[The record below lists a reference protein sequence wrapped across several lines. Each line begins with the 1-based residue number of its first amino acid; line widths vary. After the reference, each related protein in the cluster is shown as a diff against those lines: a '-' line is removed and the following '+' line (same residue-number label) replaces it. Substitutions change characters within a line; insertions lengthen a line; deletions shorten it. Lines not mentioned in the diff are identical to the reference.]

1 MAKNKMRIGADVGG
15 TFTDVVLET
24 EEAIFSTKVLTTYE
38 SPEIGILQGIN
49 AVIAD
54 SGTDLSELNSFIHGT
69 TLATNALISR
79 TGART
84 AFVTTKGFRDTVE
97 MRTESRF
104 EQYDLNLELPT
115 PLIERK
121 DRYVLSER
129 ISADG
134 SVLLPFDETEAK
146 NLINLLSSKEN
157 RYEAVAVGF
166 IHSYMNDRHESLFQ
180 EMLLDQLPNM
190 KVSISSEV
198 SPQMREF
205 ERFNTVCANAYV
217 QPMMASYLERLKT
230 KLADTGA
237 KCDIHLIHSGG
248 GLISIESAIKFPV
261 RLIESG
267 PAGGAIFAS
276 EIAARHG
283 IDAALSYDMGGTT
296 AKICLIDEQSPRS
309 AKTFEVAR
317 THRFTKGS
325 GMPISIP
332 VIEMI
337 EIGAGGGSIANVDDL
352 KQIRVGPLSAGSE
365 PGPAAYGLGGS
376 LATVTD
382 ANILLGRISPETF
395 GADDIN
401 LLPEESKKALLADV
415 AEPLG
420 INVENAAIGIIE
432 VVDENMAN
440 AARVHAV
447 ENGRDVSQYSMI
459 AFGGGAPLHASR
471 LCDKLEIE
479 RLLIPPRAGVGSAI
493 GFLRTPFSYE
503 ALKSFYVSIEN
514 FDHESV
520 NQLLNDLTSE
530 ATEFVMEASN
540 ENFPVESLIVERC
553 AFMRYAGQGWE
564 ITVSLENAIFD
575 HLGIELLNN
584 KFEKTYEEHFGR
596 AIEGLQIEVVGW
608 SVKVSSPRPEIEKT
622 VSTASENIVTS
633 DLKRVIYDP
642 VEDSEVDAS
651 IFEREKLNPGDC
663 VMGPAII
670 VENQTTTWISS
681 EKKSSV
687 QQDNCLLVT
696 KKTGDVTKKTGDA
709 E

>member
-1 MAKNKMRIGADVGG
+1 MRIGADVGG
-15 TFTDVVLET
+15 TFTDIVLEAKG
-24 EEAIFSTKVLTTYE
+24 EIFSTKVLTTYE
-38 SPEIGILQGIN
+38 SPEMGILQGIH
-49 AVIAD
+49 AVIED
-54 SGTDLSELNSFIHGT
+54 SGSDLSELDSFIHGT

-79 TGART
+79 TGATT
-84 AFVTTKGFRDTVE
+84 AFVTTKGFRDTIE

-104 EQYDLNLELPT
+104 EQYDLNLELPK

-129 ISADG
+129 VSADG
-134 SVLLPFDETEAK
+134 SVLLPFDQMEAK
-146 NLINLLSSKEN
+146 NLIKLLSLEEN
-157 RYEAVAVGF
+157 GYEAVAVGF
-166 IHSYMNDRHESLFQ
+166 IHSYMNDKHESLFQ
-180 EMLLDQLPNM
+180 QMLLEQLPNI

-230 KLADTGA
+230 KLAEAGA

-382 ANILLGRISPETF
+382 ANVLLGRISPETF
-395 GADDIN
+395 GADDID
-401 LLPEESKKALLADV
+401 LIPEESRKALLTDV
-415 AEPLG
+415 AEPLETE
-420 INVENAAIGIIE
+420 VENAAIGVIE

-447 ENGRDVSQYSMI
+447 ENGRDVSQYTMI

-479 RLLIPPRAGVGSAI
+479 RLLIPPGAGVGSAI
-493 GFLRTPFSYE
+493 GFLQTPFSYE

-514 FDHESV
+514 FDHKRV
-520 NQLLNDLTSE
+520 NQLLGDLTSE
-530 ATEFVMEASN
+530 ATEFVMEASD
-540 ENFPVESLIVERC
+540 ENIHPKNLIVERC

-564 ITVSLENAIFD
+564 ITVPLENETFD
-575 HLGIELLNN
+575 YLGIELLNN

-608 SVKVSSPRPEIEKT
+608 SVKVTSPRPETEKT
-622 VSTASENIVTS
+622 ITVDSENIVTTDS
-633 DLKRVIYDP
+633 KRVVYDP
-642 VEDSEVDAS
+642 AKGNEVEAS
-651 IFEREKLNPGDC
+651 VFQRESLNPGDC

-670 VENQTTTWISS
+670 VESQTTTWISS
-681 EKKSSV
+681 EKKSST
-687 QQDNCLLVT
+687 QKDDCLLIT
-696 KKTGDVTKKTGDA
+696 KKTEAT

>member
-1 MAKNKMRIGADVGG
+1 MRIGADVGG
-15 TFTDVVLET
+15 TFTDIVLEAKG
-24 EEAIFSTKVLTTYE
+24 EIFSTKVLTTYE
-38 SPEIGILQGIN
+38 SPEIGILQGIH
-49 AVIAD
+49 AVTED
-54 SGTDLSELNSFIHGT
+54 SGSDLSELDSFIHGT

-79 TGART
+79 TGAET
-84 AFVTTKGFRDTVE
+84 AFVTTKGFRDTIE

-104 EQYDLNLELPT
+104 EQYDLNLELPK

-129 ISADG
+129 VSADG
-134 SVLLPFDETEAK
+134 SVLLPFNQTEAK
-146 NLINLLSSKEN
+146 NLIKLLSLEEN

-166 IHSYMNDRHESLFQ
+166 IHSYMNDRHESLFKQ
-180 EMLLDQLPNM
+180 MLLDQLPNI

-230 KLADTGA
+230 KLAEAGA

-382 ANILLGRISPETF
+382 ANVLLGRISPETF
-395 GADDIN
+395 GADDID
-401 LLPEESKKALLADV
+401 LIPDESRKALLTDI
-415 AEPLG
+415 AEPLKTD
-420 INVENAAIGIIE
+420 VENAAIGVIE

-447 ENGRDVSQYSMI
+447 ENGRDVSQYTMI

-479 RLLIPPRAGVGSAI
+479 RLLIPPGAGVGSAI

-514 FDHESV
+514 FDHKSV
-520 NQLLNDLTSE
+520 NQLLENLTSE

-540 ENFPVESLIVERC
+540 ENIHPEELLVERC

-564 ITVSLENAIFD
+564 ITVPLENEIFD
-575 HLGIELLNN
+575 YLGIELLNN

-596 AIEGLQIEVVGW
+596 AIDGLQIEVVGW
-608 SVKVSSPRPEIEKT
+608 SVKVTSPRPETEKT
-622 VSTASENIVTS
+622 TTVDSENIVKT

-642 VEDSEVDAS
+642 AKDSKVEAS
-651 IFEREKLNPGDC
+651 VFQRENLNPGDC

-670 VENQTTTWISS
+670 VESQTTTWVSS
-681 EKKSSV
+681 EKKSST
-687 QQDNCLLVT
+687 QHDDCLLIT
-696 KKTGDVTKKTGDA
+696 KKTEAV

>member
-1 MAKNKMRIGADVGG
+1 VPVMLKNKMRIGADVGG

-24 EEAIFSTKVLTTYE
+24 EGGIFSTKILTTYE

-146 NLINLLSSKEN
+146 NLINLLSSIEN

-401 LLPEESKKALLADV
+401 LLPEESRKALLADV
-415 AEPLG
+415 AKPLG

-696 KKTGDVTKKTGDA
+696 KKTGDA

>member
-1 MAKNKMRIGADVGG
+1 MRIGADVGG
-15 TFTDVVLET
+15 TFTDIVLEAKG
-24 EEAIFSTKVLTTYE
+24 EIFSTKVLTTYE
-38 SPEIGILQGIN
+38 SPEMGILQGIH
-49 AVIAD
+49 AVIED
-54 SGTDLSELNSFIHGT
+54 SGSDLSELDSFIHGT

-79 TGART
+79 TGATT
-84 AFVTTKGFRDTVE
+84 AFVTTKGFRDTIE

-104 EQYDLNLELPT
+104 EQYDLNLELPK

-129 ISADG
+129 VSADG
-134 SVLLPFDETEAK
+134 SVLLPFDQMEAK
-146 NLINLLSSKEN
+146 NLIKLLSLEEN
-157 RYEAVAVGF
+157 GYEAVAVGF
-166 IHSYMNDRHESLFQ
+166 IHSYMNDKHESLFQ
-180 EMLLDQLPNM
+180 QMLLEQLPNV

-230 KLADTGA
+230 KLAEAGA

-382 ANILLGRISPETF
+382 ANVLLGRISPETF
-395 GADDIN
+395 GADDID
-401 LLPEESKKALLADV
+401 LIPEESRKALLTDV
-415 AEPLG
+415 AEPLETE
-420 INVENAAIGIIE
+420 VENAAIGVIE

-447 ENGRDVSQYSMI
+447 ENGRDVSQYTMI

-479 RLLIPPRAGVGSAI
+479 RLLVPPGAGVGSAI
-493 GFLRTPFSYE
+493 GFLQTPFSYE

-514 FDHESV
+514 FDHKRV
-520 NQLLNDLTSE
+520 NQLLGDLTSE

-540 ENFPVESLIVERC
+540 ENIHPENLIVERC

-564 ITVSLENAIFD
+564 ITVPLENETFD
-575 HLGIELLNN
+575 YLGIELLNN

-608 SVKVSSPRPEIEKT
+608 SVKVTSPRPETEKT
-622 VSTASENIVTS
+622 ITVDSENIVMTDS
-633 DLKRVIYDP
+633 KRVVYDP
-642 VEDSEVDAS
+642 AKGTEVEAS
-651 IFEREKLNPGDC
+651 VFQRENLNPGDC

-670 VENQTTTWISS
+670 VESQTTTWISS
-681 EKKSSV
+681 EKKSST
-687 QQDNCLLVT
+687 QKDDCLLIT
-696 KKTGDVTKKTGDA
+696 KKTEAAK
-709 E
+709 

>member
-1 MAKNKMRIGADVGG
+1 MVTNKIRIGADVGG

-24 EEAIFSTKVLTTYE
+24 EGEIFSTKVLTTYE

-54 SGTDLSELNSFIHGT
+54 SGTDLSELDSFIHGT

-104 EQYDLNLELPT
+104 EQYDLNLELPK

-146 NLINLLSSKEN
+146 NLINLLALEEN
-157 RYEAVAVGF
+157 GYEAVAVGF
-166 IHSYMNDRHESLFQ
+166 IHSYMNDSHESLFQ

-205 ERFNTVCANAYV
+205 ERFNTVCANAYI
-217 QPMMASYLERLKT
+217 QPMMAAYLERLKT

-395 GADDIN
+395 GADDID
-401 LLPEESKKALLADV
+401 LLPEESRKALLADV
-415 AEPLG
+415 AEPLE
-420 INVENAAIGIIE
+420 IAVENAAIGIIE

-447 ENGRDVSQYSMI
+447 ENGRDVSQYTMI

-479 RLLIPPRAGVGSAI
+479 RLLIPPGAGVGSAI

-520 NQLLNDLTSE
+520 NQLLSNLTSE
-530 ATEFVMEASN
+530 ATEFVMDASN
-540 ENFPVESLIVERC
+540 ENFSVESLIVERC
-553 AFMRYAGQGWE
+553 AFMRYVGQGWE
-564 ITVSLENAIFD
+564 ITVPLENAIFD

-584 KFEKTYEEHFGR
+584 EFEKTYEEHFGR

-608 SVKVSSPRPEIEKT
+608 SVKVTSPRPEIEKT
-622 VSTASENIVTS
+622 ITVGSENIVTS
-633 DLKRVIYDP
+633 NFKRIIYDP
-642 VEDSEVDAS
+642 VKNSEVDAS
-651 IFEREKLNPGDC
+651 VFERENLTPGDC

-670 VENQTTTWISS
+670 VEDQTTTWISS

-687 QQDNCLLVT
+687 QQDDCLLIT
-696 KKTGDVTKKTGDA
+696 KKTEAA

>member
-1 MAKNKMRIGADVGG
+1 MVTNKIRIGADVGG

-24 EEAIFSTKVLTTYE
+24 EGEIFSTKVLTTYE

-54 SGTDLSELNSFIHGT
+54 SGTDLSELDSFIHGT

-104 EQYDLNLELPT
+104 EQYDLNLELPK

-146 NLINLLSSKEN
+146 NLINLLALEEN
-157 RYEAVAVGF
+157 GYEAVAVGF
-166 IHSYMNDRHESLFQ
+166 IHSYMNDSHESLFQ

-190 KVSISSEV
+190 RVSISSEV

-205 ERFNTVCANAYV
+205 ERFNTVCANAYI
-217 QPMMASYLERLKT
+217 QPMMAAYLERLKT

-395 GADDIN
+395 GADDID
-401 LLPEESKKALLADV
+401 LLPEESRKALLADV
-415 AEPLG
+415 AEPLE
-420 INVENAAIGIIE
+420 IAVENAAIGIIE

-447 ENGRDVSQYSMI
+447 ENGRDVSQYTMI

-479 RLLIPPRAGVGSAI
+479 RLLIPPGAGVGSAI

-520 NQLLNDLTSE
+520 NQLLSNLTSE
-530 ATEFVMEASN
+530 ATEFVMDASN
-540 ENFPVESLIVERC
+540 ENFSVESLIVERC
-553 AFMRYAGQGWE
+553 AFMRYVGQGWE
-564 ITVSLENAIFD
+564 ITVPLENAIFD

-584 KFEKTYEEHFGR
+584 EFEKTYEEHFGR

-608 SVKVSSPRPEIEKT
+608 SVKVTSPRPEIEKT
-622 VSTASENIVTS
+622 ITVGSENIVTS
-633 DLKRVIYDP
+633 NFKRIIYDP
-642 VEDSEVDAS
+642 VKNSEVDAS
-651 IFEREKLNPGDC
+651 VFERENLTPGDC

-670 VENQTTTWISS
+670 VEDQTTTWISS

-687 QQDNCLLVT
+687 QQDDCLLIT
-696 KKTGDVTKKTGDA
+696 KKTEAA

>member
-1 MAKNKMRIGADVGG
+1 MRIGADVGG
-15 TFTDVVLET
+15 TFTDIVLEAKG
-24 EEAIFSTKVLTTYE
+24 EIFSTKVLTTYE
-38 SPEIGILQGIN
+38 SPEMGILQGIH
-49 AVIAD
+49 AVIED
-54 SGTDLSELNSFIHGT
+54 SGSDLSELDSFIHGT

-79 TGART
+79 TGATT
-84 AFVTTKGFRDTVE
+84 AFVTTKGFRDTIE

-104 EQYDLNLELPT
+104 EQYDLNLELPK

-129 ISADG
+129 VSADG
-134 SVLLPFDETEAK
+134 SVLLPFDQMEAK
-146 NLINLLSSKEN
+146 NLIKLLSLEEN
-157 RYEAVAVGF
+157 GYEAVAVGF
-166 IHSYMNDRHESLFQ
+166 IHSYMNDKHESLFQ
-180 EMLLDQLPNM
+180 QMLLEQLPNI

-230 KLADTGA
+230 KLAEAGA

-382 ANILLGRISPETF
+382 ANVLLGRISPETF
-395 GADDIN
+395 GADDID
-401 LLPEESKKALLADV
+401 LIPEESRKALLTDV
-415 AEPLG
+415 AEPLETE
-420 INVENAAIGIIE
+420 VENAAIGVIE

-447 ENGRDVSQYSMI
+447 ENGRDVSQYTMI

-479 RLLIPPRAGVGSAI
+479 RLLIPPGAGVGSAI
-493 GFLRTPFSYE
+493 GFLQTPFSYE

-514 FDHESV
+514 FDHKRV
-520 NQLLNDLTSE
+520 NQLLEDLTSE
-530 ATEFVMEASN
+530 ATEFVMEASD
-540 ENFPVESLIVERC
+540 ENIHPKNLIVERC

-564 ITVSLENAIFD
+564 ITVPLENETFD
-575 HLGIELLNN
+575 YLGIELLNN

-608 SVKVSSPRPEIEKT
+608 SVKVTSPRPETEKT
-622 VSTASENIVTS
+622 ITVDSENIVMTDS
-633 DLKRVIYDP
+633 KRVVYDP
-642 VEDSEVDAS
+642 AKGTEVEAS
-651 IFEREKLNPGDC
+651 VFQRENLNPGDC

-670 VENQTTTWISS
+670 VESQTTTWISS
-681 EKKSSV
+681 EKKSST
-687 QQDNCLLVT
+687 QKDDCLLIT
-696 KKTGDVTKKTGDA
+696 KKTEAAK
-709 E
+709 

>member
-1 MAKNKMRIGADVGG
+1 MRIGADVGG
-15 TFTDVVLET
+15 TFTDIVLEAKG
-24 EEAIFSTKVLTTYE
+24 EIFSTKVLTTYE
-38 SPEIGILQGIN
+38 SPEIGILQGIH
-49 AVIAD
+49 AVTED
-54 SGTDLSELNSFIHGT
+54 SGSDLSELDSFIHGT

-79 TGART
+79 TGAET
-84 AFVTTKGFRDTVE
+84 AFVTTKGFRDTIE

-104 EQYDLNLELPT
+104 EQYDLNLELPK

-129 ISADG
+129 VSADG
-134 SVLLPFDETEAK
+134 SVLLPFNQTEAK
-146 NLINLLSSKEN
+146 NLIKLLSLEEN

-166 IHSYMNDRHESLFQ
+166 IHSYMNDRHESLFKQ
-180 EMLLDQLPNM
+180 MLLDQLPNI

-230 KLADTGA
+230 KLAEAGA

-382 ANILLGRISPETF
+382 ANVLLGRISPETF
-395 GADDIN
+395 GADDID
-401 LLPEESKKALLADV
+401 LIPDESRKALLTDI
-415 AEPLG
+415 AEPLQTD
-420 INVENAAIGIIE
+420 VENAAIGVIE

-447 ENGRDVSQYSMI
+447 ENGRDVSQYTMI

-479 RLLIPPRAGVGSAI
+479 RLLIPPGAGVGSAI

-514 FDHESV
+514 FDHKSV
-520 NQLLNDLTSE
+520 NQLLENLTSE

-540 ENFPVESLIVERC
+540 ENIHPEELLVERC

-564 ITVSLENAIFD
+564 ITVPLENEIFD
-575 HLGIELLNN
+575 YLGIELLNN

-596 AIEGLQIEVVGW
+596 AIDGLQIEVVGW
-608 SVKVSSPRPEIEKT
+608 SVKVTSPRPETEKT
-622 VSTASENIVTS
+622 TTVDSENIVTT

-642 VEDSEVDAS
+642 AKDSKVEAS
-651 IFEREKLNPGDC
+651 VFQRENLNPGDC

-670 VENQTTTWISS
+670 VESQTTTWVSS
-681 EKKSSV
+681 EKKSST
-687 QQDNCLLVT
+687 QHDDCLLIT
-696 KKTGDVTKKTGDA
+696 KKTEAV

>member
-1 MAKNKMRIGADVGG
+1 MRIGADVGG
-15 TFTDVVLET
+15 TFTDIVLEAKG
-24 EEAIFSTKVLTTYE
+24 EIFSTKVLTTYE
-38 SPEIGILQGIN
+38 SPEMGILQGIH
-49 AVIAD
+49 AVIED
-54 SGTDLSELNSFIHGT
+54 SGSDLSELDSFIHGT

-79 TGART
+79 TGATT
-84 AFVTTKGFRDTVE
+84 AFVTTKGFRDTIE

-104 EQYDLNLELPT
+104 EQYDLNLELPK

-129 ISADG
+129 VSADG
-134 SVLLPFDETEAK
+134 SVLLPFDQMEAK
-146 NLINLLSSKEN
+146 NLIKLLSLEEN
-157 RYEAVAVGF
+157 GYEAVAVGF
-166 IHSYMNDRHESLFQ
+166 IHSYMNDKHESLFQ
-180 EMLLDQLPNM
+180 QMLLEQLPNI

-230 KLADTGA
+230 KLAEAGA

-382 ANILLGRISPETF
+382 ANVLLGRISPETF
-395 GADDIN
+395 GADDID
-401 LLPEESKKALLADV
+401 LIPEESRKALLTDV
-415 AEPLG
+415 AEPLETE
-420 INVENAAIGIIE
+420 VENAAIGVIE

-447 ENGRDVSQYSMI
+447 ENGRDVSQYTMI

-479 RLLIPPRAGVGSAI
+479 RLLIPPGAGVGSAI
-493 GFLRTPFSYE
+493 GFLQTPFSYE

-514 FDHESV
+514 FDHKRV
-520 NQLLNDLTSE
+520 NQLLGDLTSE
-530 ATEFVMEASN
+530 ATEFVMEASD
-540 ENFPVESLIVERC
+540 ENIHPKNLIVERC

-564 ITVSLENAIFD
+564 ITVPLENETFD
-575 HLGIELLNN
+575 YLGIELLNN

-608 SVKVSSPRPEIEKT
+608 SVKVTSPRPETEKT
-622 VSTASENIVTS
+622 ITVDSENIVMTDS
-633 DLKRVIYDP
+633 NRVVYDP
-642 VEDSEVDAS
+642 AKGTEVEAS
-651 IFEREKLNPGDC
+651 VFQRENLNPGDC

-670 VENQTTTWISS
+670 VESQTTTWISS
-681 EKKSSV
+681 EKKSST
-687 QQDNCLLVT
+687 QKDDCLLIT
-696 KKTGDVTKKTGDA
+696 KKTEAAK
-709 E
+709 

>member
-1 MAKNKMRIGADVGG
+1 MRIGADVGG
-15 TFTDVVLET
+15 TFTDIVLEAKG
-24 EEAIFSTKVLTTYE
+24 EIFSTKVLTTYE
-38 SPEIGILQGIN
+38 SPEMGILQGIH
-49 AVIAD
+49 AVIED
-54 SGTDLSELNSFIHGT
+54 SGSDLSELDSFIHGT

-79 TGART
+79 TGATT
-84 AFVTTKGFRDTVE
+84 AFVTTKGFRDTIE

-104 EQYDLNLELPT
+104 EQYDLNLELPK

-129 ISADG
+129 VSADG
-134 SVLLPFDETEAK
+134 SVLLPFDQMEAK
-146 NLINLLSSKEN
+146 NLIKLLSLEEN
-157 RYEAVAVGF
+157 GYEAVAVGF
-166 IHSYMNDRHESLFQ
+166 IHSYMNDKHESLFQ
-180 EMLLDQLPNM
+180 QMLLEQLPNI

-217 QPMMASYLERLKT
+217 QPMMASYLERLKR
-230 KLADTGA
+230 KLAEAGA

-382 ANILLGRISPETF
+382 ANVLLGRISPETF
-395 GADDIN
+395 GADDID
-401 LLPEESKKALLADV
+401 LIPEESRKALLTDV
-415 AEPLG
+415 AEPLETE
-420 INVENAAIGIIE
+420 VENAAIGVIE

-447 ENGRDVSQYSMI
+447 ENGRDVSQYTMI

-479 RLLIPPRAGVGSAI
+479 RLLIPPGAGVGSAI
-493 GFLRTPFSYE
+493 GFLQTPFSYE

-514 FDHESV
+514 FDHKRV
-520 NQLLNDLTSE
+520 NQLLEDLTSE
-530 ATEFVMEASN
+530 ATEFVMEASD
-540 ENFPVESLIVERC
+540 ENIHPKNLIVERC

-564 ITVSLENAIFD
+564 ITVPLENETFD
-575 HLGIELLNN
+575 YLGIELLNN

-608 SVKVSSPRPEIEKT
+608 SVKVTSPRPETEKT
-622 VSTASENIVTS
+622 ITVDSENIVMTDS
-633 DLKRVIYDP
+633 KRVVYDP
-642 VEDSEVDAS
+642 AKGTEVEAS
-651 IFEREKLNPGDC
+651 VFQRESLNPGDC

-670 VENQTTTWISS
+670 VESQTTTWISS
-681 EKKSSV
+681 EKKSST
-687 QQDNCLLVT
+687 QKDDCLLIT
-696 KKTGDVTKKTGDA
+696 KKTEAAK
-709 E
+709 

>member
-1 MAKNKMRIGADVGG
+1 MRIGADVGG
-15 TFTDVVLET
+15 TFTDIVLEAKG
-24 EEAIFSTKVLTTYE
+24 EIFSTKVLTTYE
-38 SPEIGILQGIN
+38 SPEMGILQGIH
-49 AVIAD
+49 AVIED
-54 SGTDLSELNSFIHGT
+54 SGSDLSELDSFIHGT

-79 TGART
+79 TGATT
-84 AFVTTKGFRDTVE
+84 AFVTTKGFRDTIE

-104 EQYDLNLELPT
+104 EQYDLNLELPK

-129 ISADG
+129 VSADG
-134 SVLLPFDETEAK
+134 SVLLPFDQMEAK
-146 NLINLLSSKEN
+146 NLIKLLSLEEN
-157 RYEAVAVGF
+157 GYEAVAVGF
-166 IHSYMNDRHESLFQ
+166 IHSYMNDKHESLFQ
-180 EMLLDQLPNM
+180 QMLLEQLPNI

-230 KLADTGA
+230 KLAEAGA

-382 ANILLGRISPETF
+382 ANVLLGRISPETF
-395 GADDIN
+395 GADDID
-401 LLPEESKKALLADV
+401 LIPEESRKALLTDV
-415 AEPLG
+415 AEPLETE
-420 INVENAAIGIIE
+420 VENAAIGVIE

-447 ENGRDVSQYSMI
+447 ENGRDVSQYTMI

-479 RLLIPPRAGVGSAI
+479 RLLIPPGAGVGSAI
-493 GFLRTPFSYE
+493 GFLQTPFSYE

-514 FDHESV
+514 FDHKRV
-520 NQLLNDLTSE
+520 NQLLEDLTSE
-530 ATEFVMEASN
+530 ATEFVMEASD
-540 ENFPVESLIVERC
+540 ENIHPKNLIVERC

-564 ITVSLENAIFD
+564 ITVPLENDTFD
-575 HLGIELLNN
+575 YLGIELLNN

-608 SVKVSSPRPEIEKT
+608 SVKVTSPRPETEKT
-622 VSTASENIVTS
+622 ITVDSENIVTTDS
-633 DLKRVIYDP
+633 KRVVYDP
-642 VEDSEVDAS
+642 AKGTEVEAS
-651 IFEREKLNPGDC
+651 VFQRENLNPGDC

-670 VENQTTTWISS
+670 VESQTTTWISS
-681 EKKSSV
+681 EKKSST
-687 QQDNCLLVT
+687 QKDGCLLIT
-696 KKTGDVTKKTGDA
+696 KKTEAAK
-709 E
+709 

>member
-1 MAKNKMRIGADVGG
+1 MRIGADVGG
-15 TFTDVVLET
+15 TFTDIVLEAKG
-24 EEAIFSTKVLTTYE
+24 EIFSTKVLTTYE
-38 SPEIGILQGIN
+38 SPEMGILQGIH
-49 AVIAD
+49 AVIED
-54 SGTDLSELNSFIHGT
+54 SGSDLSELDSFIHGT

-79 TGART
+79 TGATT
-84 AFVTTKGFRDTVE
+84 AFVTTKGFRDTIE

-104 EQYDLNLELPT
+104 EQYDLNLELPK

-129 ISADG
+129 VSADG
-134 SVLLPFDETEAK
+134 SVLLPFDQMEAK
-146 NLINLLSSKEN
+146 NLIKLLSLEEN
-157 RYEAVAVGF
+157 GYEAVAVGF
-166 IHSYMNDRHESLFQ
+166 IHSYMNDKHESLFQ
-180 EMLLDQLPNM
+180 QMLLEQLPNI

-217 QPMMASYLERLKT
+217 QPMMASYLERLKR
-230 KLADTGA
+230 KLAEAGA

-382 ANILLGRISPETF
+382 ANVLLGRISPETF
-395 GADDIN
+395 GADDID
-401 LLPEESKKALLADV
+401 LIPEESRKALLTDV
-415 AEPLG
+415 AEPLETE
-420 INVENAAIGIIE
+420 VENAAIGVIE

-447 ENGRDVSQYSMI
+447 ENGRDVSQYTMI

-479 RLLIPPRAGVGSAI
+479 RLLIPPGAGVGSAI
-493 GFLRTPFSYE
+493 GFLQTPFSYE

-514 FDHESV
+514 FDHKRV
-520 NQLLNDLTSE
+520 NQLLEDLTSE
-530 ATEFVMEASN
+530 ATEFVMEASD
-540 ENFPVESLIVERC
+540 ENIHPKNLIVERC

-564 ITVSLENAIFD
+564 ITVPLENETFD
-575 HLGIELLNN
+575 YLGIELLNN

-608 SVKVSSPRPEIEKT
+608 SVKVTSPRPETEKT
-622 VSTASENIVTS
+622 ITVDSENIVMTDS
-633 DLKRVIYDP
+633 KRVVYDP
-642 VEDSEVDAS
+642 AKGTEVEAS
-651 IFEREKLNPGDC
+651 VFQRENLNPGDC

-670 VENQTTTWISS
+670 VESQTTTWISS
-681 EKKSSV
+681 EKKSST
-687 QQDNCLLVT
+687 QKDDCLLIT
-696 KKTGDVTKKTGDA
+696 KKTEAAK
-709 E
+709 

>member
-1 MAKNKMRIGADVGG
+1 MVRNKIRIGADVGG
-15 TFTDVVLET
+15 TFTDVVLEANG
-24 EEAIFSTKVLTTYE
+24 EIFSTKVLTTYE
-38 SPEIGILQGIN
+38 SPEIGILQGIH

-54 SGTDLSELNSFIHGT
+54 SETSLSELDSFIHGT

-79 TGART
+79 TGAKT
-84 AFVTTKGFRDTVE
+84 AFITTNGFRDTIE

-104 EQYDLNLELPT
+104 EQYDLNLELPK

-134 SVLLPFDETEAK
+134 SVLLPFDEMEAK
-146 NLINLLSSKEN
+146 NLIKHLSLEEN
-157 RYEAVAVGF
+157 GYEAVAVGF
-166 IHSYMNDRHESLFQ
+166 IHSYMNDKHESLFQ
-180 EMLLDQLPNM
+180 EMLLDQLPNI

-230 KLADTGA
+230 KLAHAGA

-276 EIAARHG
+276 EIATRHG

-382 ANILLGRISPETF
+382 ANVLLGRISPETF

-401 LLPEESKKALLADV
+401 LIPEESGKAISTDV
-415 AEPLG
+415 AEPL
-420 INVENAAIGIIE
+420 ETDAESAAIGIIE

-447 ENGRDVSQYSMI
+447 ENGRDVSQYTMI

-479 RLLIPPRAGVGSAI
+479 RLLIPPGAGVGSAI
-493 GFLRTPFSYE
+493 GFLQTPFSYE
-503 ALKSFYVSIEN
+503 ALKSFYVSTQN
-514 FDHESV
+514 FDHKSV
-520 NQLLNDLTSE
+520 NKLLVDLTSE
-530 ATEFVMEASN
+530 ATEFVMDASN
-540 ENFPVESLIVERC
+540 EKHNIASLIVERC

-564 ITVSLENAIFD
+564 ITVPLENKTFD
-575 HLGIELLNN
+575 SLGIELLKN

-608 SVKVSSPRPEIEKT
+608 SVKVTSPKPETEKT
-622 VSTASENIVTS
+622 ITVDSENIVTT
-633 DLKRVIYDP
+633 DFKRVIYDS
-642 VEDSEVDAS
+642 VEDSEVEAS
-651 IFEREKLNPGDC
+651 VFQREKLNPGDC

-670 VENQTTTWISS
+670 VENQTTTWVPSN
-681 EKKSSV
+681 KKLST
-687 QQDNCLLVT
+687 QQDECLLIT
-696 KKTGDVTKKTGDA
+696 KKTEAA

>member
-1 MAKNKMRIGADVGG
+1 MVTNKIRIGADVGG

-24 EEAIFSTKVLTTYE
+24 EREIFSTKVLTTYE

-54 SGTDLSELNSFIHGT
+54 SGTDLSELDSFIHGT

-104 EQYDLNLELPT
+104 EQYDLNLELPK

-146 NLINLLSSKEN
+146 NLINLLALEEN
-157 RYEAVAVGF
+157 GYEAVAVGF
-166 IHSYMNDRHESLFQ
+166 IHSYMNNSHESLFQ
-180 EMLLDQLPNM
+180 EILLDQLPDM
-190 KVSISSEV
+190 RVSISSEV

-217 QPMMASYLERLKT
+217 QPMMAAYLERLKT
-230 KLADTGA
+230 KLADAGA

-401 LLPEESKKALLADV
+401 LLPEESRKALLADV
-415 AEPLG
+415 AEPLEVD
-420 INVENAAIGIIE
+420 VENAAIGIIE

-447 ENGRDVSQYSMI
+447 ENGRDVSQYTMI

-479 RLLIPPRAGVGSAI
+479 KLLIPPGAGVGSAI

-520 NQLLNDLTSE
+520 NQLLSNLTSE
-530 ATEFVMEASN
+530 ATEFVMDASK

-553 AFMRYAGQGWE
+553 AFMRYVGQGWE
-564 ITVSLENAIFD
+564 ITVPLENTTFD

-584 KFEKTYEEHFGR
+584 EFEKTYEEHFGR

-608 SVKVSSPRPEIEKT
+608 SVKVTSPRPEIEKT
-622 VSTASENIVTS
+622 ITVGSENIVTS
-633 DLKRVIYDP
+633 NFKRVIYDP
-642 VEDSEVDAS
+642 SKDSEVNAS
-651 IFEREKLNPGDC
+651 IFERENLTPGDC

-670 VENQTTTWISS
+670 VEDQTTTWISS
-681 EKKSSV
+681 EKKSTV
-687 QQDNCLLVT
+687 QQDECLLIT
-696 KKTGDVTKKTGDA
+696 KKTEAA

>member
-1 MAKNKMRIGADVGG
+1 MRIGADVGG
-15 TFTDVVLET
+15 TFTDIVLEAKG
-24 EEAIFSTKVLTTYE
+24 EIFSTKVLTTYE
-38 SPEIGILQGIN
+38 SPEMGILQGIHD
-49 AVIAD
+49 VIED
-54 SGTDLSELNSFIHGT
+54 SGSDLSELDSFIHGT

-79 TGART
+79 TGATT
-84 AFVTTKGFRDTVE
+84 AFVTTKGFRDTIE

-104 EQYDLNLELPT
+104 EQYDLNLELPK

-129 ISADG
+129 VSADG
-134 SVLLPFDETEAK
+134 SVLLPFDQMEAK
-146 NLINLLSSKEN
+146 NLIKLLSLEEN
-157 RYEAVAVGF
+157 GYEAVAVGF
-166 IHSYMNDRHESLFQ
+166 IHSYMNDKHESLFQ
-180 EMLLDQLPNM
+180 QMLLEQLPNI

-230 KLADTGA
+230 KLAEAGA

-382 ANILLGRISPETF
+382 ANVLLGRISPETF
-395 GADDIN
+395 GADDID
-401 LLPEESKKALLADV
+401 LIPEESRKALLTDV
-415 AEPLG
+415 AEPLETE
-420 INVENAAIGIIE
+420 VENAAIGVIE

-447 ENGRDVSQYSMI
+447 ENGRDVSQYTMI

-479 RLLIPPRAGVGSAI
+479 RLLVPPGAGVGSAI
-493 GFLRTPFSYE
+493 GFLQTPFSYE

-514 FDHESV
+514 FDHKRV
-520 NQLLNDLTSE
+520 NQLLGDLTSE
-530 ATEFVMEASN
+530 ATEFVMEASD
-540 ENFPVESLIVERC
+540 ENIHPKNLIVERC

-564 ITVSLENAIFD
+564 ITVPLENDTFD
-575 HLGIELLNN
+575 YLGIELLNN

-608 SVKVSSPRPEIEKT
+608 SVKVTSPRPETEKT
-622 VSTASENIVTS
+622 ITVDSENIVTTDS
-633 DLKRVIYDP
+633 KRVVYDP
-642 VEDSEVDAS
+642 AKGTEVEAS
-651 IFEREKLNPGDC
+651 VFQRENLNPGDC

-670 VENQTTTWISS
+670 VESQTTTWISS
-681 EKKSSV
+681 EKKSST
-687 QQDNCLLVT
+687 QKDGCLLIT
-696 KKTGDVTKKTGDA
+696 KKTEAT

>member
-1 MAKNKMRIGADVGG
+1 MRIGADVGG
-15 TFTDVVLET
+15 TFTDIVLEAKG
-24 EEAIFSTKVLTTYE
+24 EIFSTKVLTTYE
-38 SPEIGILQGIN
+38 SPEMGILQGIH
-49 AVIAD
+49 AVIED
-54 SGTDLSELNSFIHGT
+54 SGSDLSELDSFIHGT

-79 TGART
+79 TGATT
-84 AFVTTKGFRDTVE
+84 AFVTTKGFRDTIE

-104 EQYDLNLELPT
+104 EQYDLNLELPK

-129 ISADG
+129 VSADG
-134 SVLLPFDETEAK
+134 SVLLPFDQMEAK
-146 NLINLLSSKEN
+146 NLIKLLSLEEN
-157 RYEAVAVGF
+157 GYEAVAVGF
-166 IHSYMNDRHESLFQ
+166 IHSYMNDKHESLFQ
-180 EMLLDQLPNM
+180 QMLLEELPNI

-230 KLADTGA
+230 KLAEAGA

-382 ANILLGRISPETF
+382 ANVLLGRISPETF
-395 GADDIN
+395 GADDID
-401 LLPEESKKALLADV
+401 LIPEESRKALLTDV
-415 AEPLG
+415 AEPLETE
-420 INVENAAIGIIE
+420 VENAAIGVIE

-447 ENGRDVSQYSMI
+447 ENGRDVSQYTMI

-479 RLLIPPRAGVGSAI
+479 RLLIPPGAGVGSAI
-493 GFLRTPFSYE
+493 GFLQTPFSYE

-514 FDHESV
+514 FDHKRV
-520 NQLLNDLTSE
+520 NQLLGDLTSE
-530 ATEFVMEASN
+530 ATEFVMEASD
-540 ENFPVESLIVERC
+540 ENIHPKNLIVERC

-564 ITVSLENAIFD
+564 ITVPLENETFD
-575 HLGIELLNN
+575 YLGIELLNN

-608 SVKVSSPRPEIEKT
+608 SVKVTSPRPETEKT
-622 VSTASENIVTS
+622 ITVDSENIVMTDS
-633 DLKRVIYDP
+633 KRVVYDP
-642 VEDSEVDAS
+642 AKGTEVEAS
-651 IFEREKLNPGDC
+651 VFQRENLNPGDC

-670 VENQTTTWISS
+670 VESQTTTWISS
-681 EKKSSV
+681 EKKSST
-687 QQDNCLLVT
+687 QKDDCLLIT
-696 KKTGDVTKKTGDA
+696 KKTEAAK
-709 E
+709 

>member
-1 MAKNKMRIGADVGG
+1 MTDSGIRIGADVGG
-15 TFTDVVLET
+15 TFTDVVLEKGT
-24 EEAIFSTKVLTTYE
+24 DLFSTKVLTTYE
-38 SPEIGILQGIN
+38 SPEIGILEGI
-49 AVIAD
+49 ATVIAK
-54 SGTDLSELNSFIHGT
+54 SGTDFSQISSFIHGT

-79 TGART
+79 TGAKT
-84 AFVTTKGFRDTVE
+84 AFVTTKGFRDTIE

-104 EQYDLNLELPT
+104 EQYNLNLELPK

-129 ISADG
+129 ISAEG
-134 SVLLPFDETEAK
+134 TVLLPFDEIEAQ
-146 NLINLLSSKEN
+146 NLIKLISKKKDA
-157 RYEAVAVGF
+157 YDSIAIGF
-166 IHSYMNDRHESLFQ
+166 IHSYMNNKHESLFR
-180 EMLLDQLPNM
+180 EMLLSELPEL

-217 QPMMASYLERLKT
+217 QPMMASYLERLKSE
-230 KLADTGA
+230 LNNAGA

-248 GLISIESAIKFPV
+248 GLMSIESAIRFPV

-267 PAGGAIFAS
+267 PAGGAIFAA
-276 EIAARHG
+276 EIADRYG

-296 AKICLIDEQSPRS
+296 AKICLIDDQTPRS

-337 EIGAGGGSIANVDDL
+337 EIGAGGGSIASVDDL

-395 GADDIN
+395 GAEDID
-401 LLPEESKKALLADV
+401 LLPEESKKVLKNDIAKSL
-415 AEPLG
+415 ESS
-420 INVENAAIGIIE
+420 VENAAIGVIE

-447 ENGRDVSQYSMI
+447 ENGKDVSKYTMI
-459 AFGGGAPLHASR
+459 AFGGAAPLHASR
-471 LCDKLEIE
+471 LCGKLEIDK
-479 RLLIPPRAGVGSAI
+479 LLVPPGAGVGSAI

-503 ALKSFYVSIEN
+503 ALRSFYVSLEN
-514 FDHESV
+514 FEHNIV
-520 NQLLNDLTSE
+520 NKLLDDLTSE

-540 ENFPVESLIVERC
+540 NVYSVESLEVERC
-553 AFMRYAGQGWE
+553 AFMRYSGQGWE
-564 ITVSLENAIFD
+564 ITVPIENMKFD
-575 HLGIELLNN
+575 SFGIELLNN
-584 KFEKTYEEHFGR
+584 EFEKTYEEHFGR
-596 AIEGLQIEVVGW
+596 AIEGLPIEVVGW
-608 SVKVSSPRPEIEKT
+608 SVKVTSPKLTIEK
-622 VSTASENIVTS
+622 VSPIDSENIVTS
-633 DLKRVIYDP
+633 GNKRTVYDP
-642 VEDSEVDAS
+642 TEVTEVQAS
-651 IFEREKLNPGDC
+651 VFDRDKLNPADC
-663 VMGPAII
+663 VLGPAII
-670 VENQTTTWISS
+670 VENQTTTWVSS
-681 EKKSSV
+681 NTKATV
-687 QQDNCLLVT
+687 QNDFCLLIT
-696 KKTGDVTKKTGDA
+696 KAHAGN

>member
-1 MAKNKMRIGADVGG
+1 MVRNKIRIGADVGG
-15 TFTDVVLET
+15 TFTDVVLEANG
-24 EEAIFSTKVLTTYE
+24 EIFSTKVLTTYE
-38 SPEIGILQGIN
+38 SPEIGILQGIH

-54 SGTDLSELNSFIHGT
+54 SETSLSELDSFIHGT

-79 TGART
+79 TGAKT
-84 AFVTTKGFRDTVE
+84 AFITTNGFRDTIE

-104 EQYDLNLELPT
+104 EQYDLNLELPK

-134 SVLLPFDETEAK
+134 SVLLPFDEMEAK
-146 NLINLLSSKEN
+146 NLIKHLSLEEN
-157 RYEAVAVGF
+157 GYEAVAVGF
-166 IHSYMNDRHESLFQ
+166 IHSYMNDRHESLIQ
-180 EMLLDQLPNM
+180 EMLLDQLPNI

-230 KLADTGA
+230 KLAHAGA

-276 EIAARHG
+276 EIATRHG

-382 ANILLGRISPETF
+382 ANVLLGRISPETF

-401 LLPEESKKALLADV
+401 LIPEESRKAISTDV
-415 AEPLG
+415 AEPL
-420 INVENAAIGIIE
+420 ETDTESAAIGIIE

-447 ENGRDVSQYSMI
+447 ENGRDVSQYTMI

-479 RLLIPPRAGVGSAI
+479 RLLIPPGAGVGSAI
-493 GFLRTPFSYE
+493 GFLQTPFSYE
-503 ALKSFYVSIEN
+503 ALKSFYVSTQN
-514 FDHESV
+514 FDHKSV
-520 NQLLNDLTSE
+520 NKLLVDLTSE
-530 ATEFVMEASN
+530 ATEFVMDASN
-540 ENFPVESLIVERC
+540 EKHNIASLIVERC

-564 ITVSLENAIFD
+564 ITVPLENKTFD
-575 HLGIELLNN
+575 NFGIELLKN

-608 SVKVSSPRPEIEKT
+608 SVKVTSPKPETEKT
-622 VSTASENIVTS
+622 ITVDSENIVTT
-633 DLKRVIYDP
+633 DFKRVIYDSI
-642 VEDSEVDAS
+642 EDSEVEAS
-651 IFEREKLNPGDC
+651 VFQREKLNPGDC

-670 VENQTTTWISS
+670 VENQTTTWVPSN
-681 EKKSSV
+681 KKSST
-687 QQDNCLLVT
+687 QQDECLLIT
-696 KKTGDVTKKTGDA
+696 KKTEAA

>member
-1 MAKNKMRIGADVGG
+1 MRIGADVGG
-15 TFTDVVLET
+15 TFTDIVLEAKG
-24 EEAIFSTKVLTTYE
+24 EIFSTKVLTTYE
-38 SPEIGILQGIN
+38 SPEMGILQGIH
-49 AVIAD
+49 AVIED
-54 SGTDLSELNSFIHGT
+54 SGSDLSELDSFIHGT

-79 TGART
+79 TGATT
-84 AFVTTKGFRDTVE
+84 AFVTTKGFRDTIE

-104 EQYDLNLELPT
+104 EQYDLNLELPK

-129 ISADG
+129 VSADG
-134 SVLLPFDETEAK
+134 SVLLPFDQMEAK
-146 NLINLLSSKEN
+146 NLIKLLSLEEN
-157 RYEAVAVGF
+157 GYEAVAVGF
-166 IHSYMNDRHESLFQ
+166 IHSYMNDKHESLFQ
-180 EMLLDQLPNM
+180 QMLLEQLPNI

-230 KLADTGA
+230 KLAEAGA

-382 ANILLGRISPETF
+382 ANVLLGRISPETF
-395 GADDIN
+395 GADDID
-401 LLPEESKKALLADV
+401 LIPEESRKALLTDV
-415 AEPLG
+415 AEPLETE
-420 INVENAAIGIIE
+420 VENAAIGVIE

-447 ENGRDVSQYSMI
+447 ENGRDVSQYTMI

-479 RLLIPPRAGVGSAI
+479 RLLIPPGAGVGSAI
-493 GFLRTPFSYE
+493 GFLQTPFSYE

-514 FDHESV
+514 FDHKRV
-520 NQLLNDLTSE
+520 NKLLGDLTSE
-530 ATEFVMEASN
+530 ATEFVMEASD
-540 ENFPVESLIVERC
+540 ENIHPKNLIVERC

-564 ITVSLENAIFD
+564 ITVPLENETFD
-575 HLGIELLNN
+575 YLGIELLNN

-608 SVKVSSPRPEIEKT
+608 SVKVTSPRPETEKT
-622 VSTASENIVTS
+622 ITVDSENIVMTDS
-633 DLKRVIYDP
+633 KRVVYDP
-642 VEDSEVDAS
+642 AKGTEVEAS
-651 IFEREKLNPGDC
+651 VFQRENLNPGDC

-670 VENQTTTWISS
+670 VESQTTTWISS
-681 EKKSSV
+681 AKKSST
-687 QQDNCLLVT
+687 QKDDCLLIT
-696 KKTGDVTKKTGDA
+696 KKTEAAK
-709 E
+709 

>member
-1 MAKNKMRIGADVGG
+1 MRIGADVGG
-15 TFTDVVLET
+15 TFTDIVLEAKG
-24 EEAIFSTKVLTTYE
+24 EIFSTKVLTTYE
-38 SPEIGILQGIN
+38 SPEMGILQGIH
-49 AVIAD
+49 AVIED
-54 SGTDLSELNSFIHGT
+54 SGSDLSELDSFIHGT

-79 TGART
+79 TGATT
-84 AFVTTKGFRDTVE
+84 AFVTTKGFRDTIE

-104 EQYDLNLELPT
+104 EQYDLNLELPK

-129 ISADG
+129 VSADG
-134 SVLLPFDETEAK
+134 SVLLPFDQMEAK
-146 NLINLLSSKEN
+146 NLIKLLSLEEN
-157 RYEAVAVGF
+157 GYEAVAVGF
-166 IHSYMNDRHESLFQ
+166 IHSYMNDKHESLFQ
-180 EMLLDQLPNM
+180 QMLLEQLPNI

-230 KLADTGA
+230 KLAEAGA

-382 ANILLGRISPETF
+382 ANVLLGRISPETF
-395 GADDIN
+395 GADDID
-401 LLPEESKKALLADV
+401 LIPEESRKALLTDV
-415 AEPLG
+415 AEPLETE
-420 INVENAAIGIIE
+420 VENAAIGVIE

-447 ENGRDVSQYSMI
+447 ENGRDVSQYTMI

-479 RLLIPPRAGVGSAI
+479 RLLIPPGAGVGSAI
-493 GFLRTPFSYE
+493 GFLQTHFSYE

-514 FDHESV
+514 FDHKRV
-520 NQLLNDLTSE
+520 NQLLGDLTSE
-530 ATEFVMEASN
+530 ATEFVMEASD
-540 ENFPVESLIVERC
+540 ENIHPKNLIVERC

-564 ITVSLENAIFD
+564 ITVPLENETFD
-575 HLGIELLNN
+575 YLGIELLNN

-608 SVKVSSPRPEIEKT
+608 SVKVTSPRPETEKT
-622 VSTASENIVTS
+622 ITVDSENIVMTDS
-633 DLKRVIYDP
+633 KRVVYDP
-642 VEDSEVDAS
+642 AKGTEVEAS
-651 IFEREKLNPGDC
+651 VFQRESLNPGDC

-670 VENQTTTWISS
+670 VESQTTTWISS
-681 EKKSSV
+681 EKKSST
-687 QQDNCLLVT
+687 QKDDCLLIT
-696 KKTGDVTKKTGDA
+696 KKTEAAK
-709 E
+709 

>member
-1 MAKNKMRIGADVGG
+1 MRIGADVGG
-15 TFTDVVLET
+15 TFTDIVLEAKG
-24 EEAIFSTKVLTTYE
+24 EIFSTKVLTTYE
-38 SPEIGILQGIN
+38 SPEMGILQGIH
-49 AVIAD
+49 AVIED
-54 SGTDLSELNSFIHGT
+54 SGSDLSELDSFIHGT

-79 TGART
+79 TGATT
-84 AFVTTKGFRDTVE
+84 AFVTTKGFRDTIE

-104 EQYDLNLELPT
+104 EQYDLNLELPK

-129 ISADG
+129 VSADG
-134 SVLLPFDETEAK
+134 SVLLPFDQMEAK
-146 NLINLLSSKEN
+146 NLIKLLSLEEN
-157 RYEAVAVGF
+157 GYEAVAVGF
-166 IHSYMNDRHESLFQ
+166 IHSYMNDKHESLFQ
-180 EMLLDQLPNM
+180 QMLLEQLPNV

-230 KLADTGA
+230 KLAEAGA

-382 ANILLGRISPETF
+382 ANVLLGRISPETF
-395 GADDIN
+395 GADDID
-401 LLPEESKKALLADV
+401 LIPEESRKALLTDV
-415 AEPLG
+415 AEPLETE
-420 INVENAAIGIIE
+420 VENAAIGVIE

-447 ENGRDVSQYSMI
+447 ENGRDVSQYTMI

-479 RLLIPPRAGVGSAI
+479 RLLVPPGAGVGSAI
-493 GFLRTPFSYE
+493 GFLQTPFSYE

-514 FDHESV
+514 FDHKRV
-520 NQLLNDLTSE
+520 NQLLGDLTSE
-530 ATEFVMEASN
+530 ATEFVMEASD
-540 ENFPVESLIVERC
+540 ENIHPKNLIVERC

-564 ITVSLENAIFD
+564 ITVPLENETFD
-575 HLGIELLNN
+575 YLGIELLNN

-608 SVKVSSPRPEIEKT
+608 SVKVTSPRPETEKT
-622 VSTASENIVTS
+622 ITVDSENIVTTDS
-633 DLKRVIYDP
+633 KRVVYDP
-642 VEDSEVDAS
+642 AKGTEVEAS
-651 IFEREKLNPGDC
+651 VFQRENLNPGDC

-670 VENQTTTWISS
+670 VESQTTTWISS
-681 EKKSSV
+681 EKKSST
-687 QQDNCLLVT
+687 QKDDCLLIT
-696 KKTGDVTKKTGDA
+696 KKTEAAK
-709 E
+709 

>member
-1 MAKNKMRIGADVGG
+1 MRIGADVGG
-15 TFTDVVLET
+15 TFTDIVLEAKG
-24 EEAIFSTKVLTTYE
+24 EIFSTKVLTTYE
-38 SPEIGILQGIN
+38 SPEMGILQGIH
-49 AVIAD
+49 AVIED
-54 SGTDLSELNSFIHGT
+54 SGSDLSELDSFIHGT

-79 TGART
+79 TGATT
-84 AFVTTKGFRDTVE
+84 AFVTTKGFRDTIE

-104 EQYDLNLELPT
+104 EQYDLNLELPK

-129 ISADG
+129 VSADG
-134 SVLLPFDETEAK
+134 SVLLPFDQMEAK
-146 NLINLLSSKEN
+146 NLIKLLSLEEN
-157 RYEAVAVGF
+157 GYEAVAVGF
-166 IHSYMNDRHESLFQ
+166 IHSYMNDKHESLFQ
-180 EMLLDQLPNM
+180 QMLLEQLPNI

-217 QPMMASYLERLKT
+217 QPMMASYLERLKR
-230 KLADTGA
+230 KLAEAGA

-382 ANILLGRISPETF
+382 ANVLLGRISPETF
-395 GADDIN
+395 GADDID
-401 LLPEESKKALLADV
+401 LIPEESRKALLTDV
-415 AEPLG
+415 AEPLETE
-420 INVENAAIGIIE
+420 VENAAIGVIE

-447 ENGRDVSQYSMI
+447 ENGRDVSQYTMI

-479 RLLIPPRAGVGSAI
+479 RLLIPPGAGVGSAI
-493 GFLRTPFSYE
+493 GFLQTPFSYE

-514 FDHESV
+514 FDHKRV
-520 NQLLNDLTSE
+520 NQLLGDLTSE
-530 ATEFVMEASN
+530 ATEFVMEASD
-540 ENFPVESLIVERC
+540 ENIHPKNLIVERC

-564 ITVSLENAIFD
+564 ITVPLENETFD
-575 HLGIELLNN
+575 YLGIELLNN

-608 SVKVSSPRPEIEKT
+608 SVKVTSPRPETEKT
-622 VSTASENIVTS
+622 ITVDSENIVMTDS
-633 DLKRVIYDP
+633 KRVVYDP
-642 VEDSEVDAS
+642 AKGTEVEAS
-651 IFEREKLNPGDC
+651 VFQRESLNPGDC

-670 VENQTTTWISS
+670 VESQTTTWISS
-681 EKKSSV
+681 EKKSFT
-687 QQDNCLLVT
+687 QKDDCLLIT
-696 KKTGDVTKKTGDA
+696 KKTEAAK
-709 E
+709 

>member
-1 MAKNKMRIGADVGG
+1 MRIGADVGG
-15 TFTDVVLET
+15 TFTDIVLEAKG
-24 EEAIFSTKVLTTYE
+24 EIFSTKVLTTYE
-38 SPEIGILQGIN
+38 SPEMGILQGIH
-49 AVIAD
+49 AVIED
-54 SGTDLSELNSFIHGT
+54 SGSDLSELDSFIHGT

-79 TGART
+79 TGATT
-84 AFVTTKGFRDTVE
+84 AFVTTKGFRDTIE

-104 EQYDLNLELPT
+104 EQYDLNLELPK

-129 ISADG
+129 VSADG
-134 SVLLPFDETEAK
+134 SVLLPFDQMEAK
-146 NLINLLSSKEN
+146 NLIKLLSLEEN
-157 RYEAVAVGF
+157 GYEAVAVGF
-166 IHSYMNDRHESLFQ
+166 IHSYMNDKHESLFQ
-180 EMLLDQLPNM
+180 QMLLEQLPNV

-230 KLADTGA
+230 KLAEAGA

-382 ANILLGRISPETF
+382 ANVLLGRISPETF
-395 GADDIN
+395 GADDID
-401 LLPEESKKALLADV
+401 LIPEESRKALLTDV
-415 AEPLG
+415 AEPLETE
-420 INVENAAIGIIE
+420 VENAAIGVIE

-447 ENGRDVSQYSMI
+447 ENGRDVSQYTMI

-479 RLLIPPRAGVGSAI
+479 RLLIPPGAGVGSAI
-493 GFLRTPFSYE
+493 GFLQTPFSYE

-514 FDHESV
+514 FDHKRV
-520 NQLLNDLTSE
+520 NQLLGDLTSE
-530 ATEFVMEASN
+530 ATEFVMEASD
-540 ENFPVESLIVERC
+540 ENIHPKNLIVERS
-553 AFMRYAGQGWE
+553 AFMRYAVQGWE
-564 ITVSLENAIFD
+564 ITVPLENETFD
-575 HLGIELLNN
+575 YLGIELLNN

-608 SVKVSSPRPEIEKT
+608 SVKVTSTRPETEKT
-622 VSTASENIVTS
+622 ITVDSENIVMTDS
-633 DLKRVIYDP
+633 KRVVYDP
-642 VEDSEVDAS
+642 AKGTEVEAS
-651 IFEREKLNPGDC
+651 VFQRENLNPGDC

-670 VENQTTTWISS
+670 VESQTTTWISS
-681 EKKSSV
+681 EKKSST
-687 QQDNCLLVT
+687 QKDDCLLIT
-696 KKTGDVTKKTGDA
+696 KKTEAAK
-709 E
+709 

>member
-1 MAKNKMRIGADVGG
+1 MRIGADVGG
-15 TFTDVVLET
+15 TFTDIVLEAKG
-24 EEAIFSTKVLTTYE
+24 EIFSTKVLTTYE
-38 SPEIGILQGIN
+38 SPEMGILQGIH
-49 AVIAD
+49 AVIED
-54 SGTDLSELNSFIHGT
+54 SGSDLSELDSFIHGT

-79 TGART
+79 TGATT
-84 AFVTTKGFRDTVE
+84 AFVTTKGFRDTIE

-104 EQYDLNLELPT
+104 EQYDLNLELPK

-129 ISADG
+129 VSADG
-134 SVLLPFDETEAK
+134 SVLLPFDQMEAK
-146 NLINLLSSKEN
+146 NLIKLLSLEEN
-157 RYEAVAVGF
+157 GYEAVAVGF
-166 IHSYMNDRHESLFQ
+166 IHSYMNDKHESLFQ
-180 EMLLDQLPNM
+180 QMVLEQLPNI

-230 KLADTGA
+230 KLAEAGA

-382 ANILLGRISPETF
+382 ANVLLGRISPETF
-395 GADDIN
+395 GADDID
-401 LLPEESKKALLADV
+401 LIPEESRKALLTDV
-415 AEPLG
+415 AEPLETE
-420 INVENAAIGIIE
+420 VENAAIGVIE

-447 ENGRDVSQYSMI
+447 ENGRDVSQYTMI

-479 RLLIPPRAGVGSAI
+479 RLLIPPGAGVGSAI
-493 GFLRTPFSYE
+493 GFLQTPFSYE

-514 FDHESV
+514 FDHKRV
-520 NQLLNDLTSE
+520 NQLLGDLTSE
-530 ATEFVMEASN
+530 ATEFVMEASD
-540 ENFPVESLIVERC
+540 ENIHPKNLIVERC

-564 ITVSLENAIFD
+564 ITVPLENETFD
-575 HLGIELLNN
+575 YLGIELLNN

-608 SVKVSSPRPEIEKT
+608 SVKVTSPRPETEKT
-622 VSTASENIVTS
+622 ITVDSENIVTTDS
-633 DLKRVIYDP
+633 KRVVYDP
-642 VEDSEVDAS
+642 AKGTEVEAS
-651 IFEREKLNPGDC
+651 VFQRENLNPGDC

-670 VENQTTTWISS
+670 VESQTTTWISS
-681 EKKSSV
+681 EKKSST
-687 QQDNCLLVT
+687 QKDDCLLIT
-696 KKTGDVTKKTGDA
+696 KKTEAAK
-709 E
+709 

>member
-84 AFVTTKGFRDTVE
+84 ALVTTKGFRDTVE

-146 NLINLLSSKEN
+146 NLINLLSSIEN

-217 QPMMASYLERLKT
+217 QPMMASYLEKLKT

-564 ITVSLENAIFD
+564 ITVPLENAIFD

-670 VENQTTTWISS
+670 VESQTTTWISS

-696 KKTGDVTKKTGDA
+696 KKTGDA

>member
-1 MAKNKMRIGADVGG
+1 MVRNKIRIGADVGG
-15 TFTDVVLET
+15 TFTDVVLEANG
-24 EEAIFSTKVLTTYE
+24 EIFSTKVLTTYE
-38 SPEIGILQGIN
+38 SPEIGILQGIH

-54 SGTDLSELNSFIHGT
+54 SETSLSELDSFIHGT

-79 TGART
+79 TGAKT
-84 AFVTTKGFRDTVE
+84 AFITTNGFRDTIE

-104 EQYDLNLELPT
+104 EQYDLNLELPK

-134 SVLLPFDETEAK
+134 SVLLPFDEMEAK
-146 NLINLLSSKEN
+146 NLIKHLSLEEN
-157 RYEAVAVGF
+157 GYEAVAVGF
-166 IHSYMNDRHESLFQ
+166 IHSYMNDKHESLFQ
-180 EMLLDQLPNM
+180 EMLLDQLPNI

-230 KLADTGA
+230 KLAHAGA

-276 EIAARHG
+276 EIATRHG

-382 ANILLGRISPETF
+382 ANVLLGRISPETF

-401 LLPEESKKALLADV
+401 LIPEESRKAISTDV
-415 AEPLG
+415 AKPL
-420 INVENAAIGIIE
+420 ETDTESAAIGIIE

-447 ENGRDVSQYSMI
+447 ENGRDVSQYTMI

-479 RLLIPPRAGVGSAI
+479 RLLIPPGAGVGSAI
-493 GFLRTPFSYE
+493 GFLQTPFSYE
-503 ALKSFYVSIEN
+503 ALKSFYVSTQN
-514 FDHESV
+514 FDHKSV
-520 NQLLNDLTSE
+520 NKLLVDLTSE
-530 ATEFVMEASN
+530 ATEFVMDASN
-540 ENFPVESLIVERC
+540 EKHNIASLIVERC

-564 ITVSLENAIFD
+564 ITVPLENKTFD
-575 HLGIELLNN
+575 SLGIELLKN

-608 SVKVSSPRPEIEKT
+608 SVKVTSPKPETEKT
-622 VSTASENIVTS
+622 ITVDSENIVTT
-633 DLKRVIYDP
+633 DFKRVIYDS
-642 VEDSEVDAS
+642 VEDSEVEAS
-651 IFEREKLNPGDC
+651 VFQREKLNPGDC

-670 VENQTTTWISS
+670 VENQTTTWVPSN
-681 EKKSSV
+681 KKLST
-687 QQDNCLLVT
+687 QQDECLLIT
-696 KKTGDVTKKTGDA
+696 KKTEAA

>member
-1 MAKNKMRIGADVGG
+1 MRIGADVGG
-15 TFTDVVLET
+15 TFTDIVLEAKG
-24 EEAIFSTKVLTTYE
+24 EIFSTKVLTTYE
-38 SPEIGILQGIN
+38 SPEMGILQGIH
-49 AVIAD
+49 AVIED
-54 SGTDLSELNSFIHGT
+54 SGSDLSELDSFIHGT

-79 TGART
+79 TGATT
-84 AFVTTKGFRDTVE
+84 AFVTTKGFRDTIE

-104 EQYDLNLELPT
+104 EQYDLNLELPK

-129 ISADG
+129 VSADG
-134 SVLLPFDETEAK
+134 SVLLPFDQMEAK
-146 NLINLLSSKEN
+146 NLIKLLSLEEN
-157 RYEAVAVGF
+157 GYEAVAVGF
-166 IHSYMNDRHESLFQ
+166 IHSYMNDKHESLFQ
-180 EMLLDQLPNM
+180 QMLLEQLPNI

-230 KLADTGA
+230 KLAEAGA

-382 ANILLGRISPETF
+382 ANVLLGRISPETF
-395 GADDIN
+395 GADDID
-401 LLPEESKKALLADV
+401 LIPEESRKALLTDV
-415 AEPLG
+415 AEPLETE
-420 INVENAAIGIIE
+420 VENAAIGVIE

-447 ENGRDVSQYSMI
+447 ENGRDVSQYTMI

-479 RLLIPPRAGVGSAI
+479 RLLVPPGAGVGSAI
-493 GFLRTPFSYE
+493 GFLQTPFSYE

-514 FDHESV
+514 FDHKRV
-520 NQLLNDLTSE
+520 NQLLEDLTSE
-530 ATEFVMEASN
+530 ATEFVMEASD
-540 ENFPVESLIVERC
+540 ENIHPKNLIVERC

-564 ITVSLENAIFD
+564 ITVPLENETFD
-575 HLGIELLNN
+575 YLGIELLNN

-608 SVKVSSPRPEIEKT
+608 SVKVTSPRPETEKT
-622 VSTASENIVTS
+622 ITVDSENIVTTDS
-633 DLKRVIYDP
+633 KRVVYDP
-642 VEDSEVDAS
+642 AKGTEVEAS
-651 IFEREKLNPGDC
+651 VFQRENLNPGDC

-670 VENQTTTWISS
+670 VESQTTTWISS
-681 EKKSSV
+681 EKKSST
-687 QQDNCLLVT
+687 QKDDCLLIT
-696 KKTGDVTKKTGDA
+696 KKTEAAK
-709 E
+709 

>member
-1 MAKNKMRIGADVGG
+1 MVRNKMRIGADVGG
-15 TFTDVVLET
+15 TFTDIVLEAKG
-24 EEAIFSTKVLTTYE
+24 EIFSTKVLTTYE
-38 SPEIGILQGIN
+38 SPEIGILQGIH
-49 AVIAD
+49 AVIED
-54 SGTDLSELNSFIHGT
+54 SGSDLSELDSFIHGT

-79 TGART
+79 TGAET
-84 AFVTTKGFRDTVE
+84 AFVTTKGFRDTIE

-104 EQYDLNLELPT
+104 EQYDLNLELPK

-129 ISADG
+129 VSADG
-134 SVLLPFDETEAK
+134 SVLLPFNQTEAK
-146 NLINLLSSKEN
+146 NLIKLLSLEEN

-166 IHSYMNDRHESLFQ
+166 IHSYMNDRHESLFKQ
-180 EMLLDQLPNM
+180 MLLDQLPNI

-230 KLADTGA
+230 KLAEAGA

-382 ANILLGRISPETF
+382 ANVLLGRISPETF
-395 GADDIN
+395 GADDID
-401 LLPEESKKALLADV
+401 LIPDESRKALLTDI
-415 AEPLG
+415 AEPLKTD
-420 INVENAAIGIIE
+420 VENAAIGVIE

-447 ENGRDVSQYSMI
+447 ENGRDVSQYTMI

-479 RLLIPPRAGVGSAI
+479 RLLIPPGAGVGSAI

-503 ALKSFYVSIEN
+503 ALKSFYISIEN
-514 FDHESV
+514 FDHKSV
-520 NQLLNDLTSE
+520 NQLLENLTSE

-540 ENFPVESLIVERC
+540 ENIHPEELLVERC

-564 ITVSLENAIFD
+564 ITVPLENEIFD
-575 HLGIELLNN
+575 YLGIELLNN

-596 AIEGLQIEVVGW
+596 AIDGLQIEVVGW
-608 SVKVSSPRPEIEKT
+608 SVKVTSPRPETEKT
-622 VSTASENIVTS
+622 TTVDSENIVTT

-642 VEDSEVDAS
+642 AKDSKVEAS
-651 IFEREKLNPGDC
+651 VFQRENLNPGDC

-670 VENQTTTWISS
+670 VESQTTTWVSS
-681 EKKSSV
+681 EKKSST
-687 QQDNCLLVT
+687 QHDDCLLIT
-696 KKTGDVTKKTGDA
+696 KKTETV

>member
-1 MAKNKMRIGADVGG
+1 MRIGADVGG
-15 TFTDVVLET
+15 TFTDIVLEAKG
-24 EEAIFSTKVLTTYE
+24 EIFSTKVLTTYE
-38 SPEIGILQGIN
+38 SPEMGILQGIH
-49 AVIAD
+49 AVIED
-54 SGTDLSELNSFIHGT
+54 SGSDLSELDSFIHGT

-79 TGART
+79 TGATT
-84 AFVTTKGFRDTVE
+84 AFVTTKGFRDTIE

-104 EQYDLNLELPT
+104 EQYDLNLELPK

-129 ISADG
+129 VSADG
-134 SVLLPFDETEAK
+134 SVLLPFDQMEAK
-146 NLINLLSSKEN
+146 NLIKLLSLEEN
-157 RYEAVAVGF
+157 GYEAVAVGF
-166 IHSYMNDRHESLFQ
+166 IHSYMNDKHESLFQ
-180 EMLLDQLPNM
+180 QMLLEQLPNI

-230 KLADTGA
+230 KLAEAGA

-382 ANILLGRISPETF
+382 ANVLLGRISPETF
-395 GADDIN
+395 GADDID
-401 LLPEESKKALLADV
+401 LIPEESRKALLTDV
-415 AEPLG
+415 AEPLETE
-420 INVENAAIGIIE
+420 VENAAIGVIE

-447 ENGRDVSQYSMI
+447 ENGRDVSQYTMI

-479 RLLIPPRAGVGSAI
+479 RLIVPPGAGVGSAI
-493 GFLRTPFSYE
+493 GFLQTPFSYE

-514 FDHESV
+514 FDHKRV
-520 NQLLNDLTSE
+520 NQLLGDLTSE
-530 ATEFVMEASN
+530 ATEFVMEASD
-540 ENFPVESLIVERC
+540 ENIHPKNLIVERC

-564 ITVSLENAIFD
+564 ITVPLENDTFD
-575 HLGIELLNN
+575 YLGIELLNN

-608 SVKVSSPRPEIEKT
+608 SVKVTSPRPETEKT
-622 VSTASENIVTS
+622 ITVDSENIVTTDS
-633 DLKRVIYDP
+633 KRVVYDP
-642 VEDSEVDAS
+642 AKGTEVEAS
-651 IFEREKLNPGDC
+651 VFQRENLNPGDC

-670 VENQTTTWISS
+670 VESQTTTWISS
-681 EKKSSV
+681 EKKSST
-687 QQDNCLLVT
+687 QKDDCLLIT
-696 KKTGDVTKKTGDA
+696 KKTEAAK
-709 E
+709 

>member
-1 MAKNKMRIGADVGG
+1 MVTNKIRIGADVGG

-24 EEAIFSTKVLTTYE
+24 EGGIFSTKVLTTYE

-54 SGTDLSELNSFIHGT
+54 SGTDLSELDSFIHGT

-104 EQYDLNLELPT
+104 EQYDLNLELPK

-134 SVLLPFDETEAK
+134 SILFPFDETEAK
-146 NLINLLSSKEN
+146 NLINLLALEEN
-157 RYEAVAVGF
+157 GYEAVAVGF
-166 IHSYMNDRHESLFQ
+166 IHSYMNDSHESLFQ

-190 KVSISSEV
+190 RVSISSEV

-205 ERFNTVCANAYV
+205 ERFNTVCANAYI
-217 QPMMASYLERLKT
+217 QPMMAAYLERLKT

-395 GADDIN
+395 GADDID
-401 LLPEESKKALLADV
+401 LLPEESRKALLADV
-415 AEPLG
+415 AEPLE
-420 INVENAAIGIIE
+420 IAVENAAIGIIE

-447 ENGRDVSQYSMI
+447 ENGRDVSQYTMI

-479 RLLIPPRAGVGSAI
+479 RLLIPPGAGVGSAI

-520 NQLLNDLTSE
+520 NQLLSNLTSE
-530 ATEFVMEASN
+530 ATEFVMDASN
-540 ENFPVESLIVERC
+540 EHFSVESLIVERC
-553 AFMRYAGQGWE
+553 AFMRYVGQGWE
-564 ITVSLENAIFD
+564 ITVPLENAIFD

-584 KFEKTYEEHFGR
+584 EFEKTYEEHFGR
-596 AIEGLQIEVVGW
+596 AIEGLRIEVVGW
-608 SVKVSSPRPEIEKT
+608 SVKVTSPRPEIEKT
-622 VSTASENIVTS
+622 ITVGSENIVTS
-633 DLKRVIYDP
+633 NFKRIIYDP
-642 VEDSEVDAS
+642 VKNSEVDAS
-651 IFEREKLNPGDC
+651 VFERENLTPGDC

-670 VENQTTTWISS
+670 VEDQTTTWISS

-687 QQDNCLLVT
+687 QQDDCLLIT
-696 KKTGDVTKKTGDA
+696 KKTEAA

>member
-1 MAKNKMRIGADVGG
+1 
-15 TFTDVVLET
+15 
-24 EEAIFSTKVLTTYE
+24 
-38 SPEIGILQGIN
+38 
-49 AVIAD
+49 
-54 SGTDLSELNSFIHGT
+54 
-69 TLATNALISR
+69 
-79 TGART
+79 
-84 AFVTTKGFRDTVE
+84 
-97 MRTESRF
+97 
-104 EQYDLNLELPT
+104 
-115 PLIERK
+115 
-121 DRYVLSER
+121 
-129 ISADG
+129 
-134 SVLLPFDETEAK
+134 
-146 NLINLLSSKEN
+146 
-157 RYEAVAVGF
+157 
-166 IHSYMNDRHESLFQ
+166 
-180 EMLLDQLPNM
+180 MLLEQLPNI

-230 KLADTGA
+230 KLAEAGA

-382 ANILLGRISPETF
+382 ANVLLGRISPETF
-395 GADDIN
+395 GADDID
-401 LLPEESKKALLADV
+401 LIPEESRKALLTDV
-415 AEPLG
+415 AEPLETE
-420 INVENAAIGIIE
+420 VENAAIGVIE

-447 ENGRDVSQYSMI
+447 ENGRDVSQYTMI
-459 AFGGGAPLHASR
+459 AFGGGAPLHAAR

-479 RLLIPPRAGVGSAI
+479 RLLIPPGAGVGSAI
-493 GFLRTPFSYE
+493 GFLQTPFSYE

-514 FDHESV
+514 FDHKRV
-520 NQLLNDLTSE
+520 NQLLGDLTSE
-530 ATEFVMEASN
+530 ATEFVMEASD
-540 ENFPVESLIVERC
+540 ENIHPKNLIVERC

-564 ITVSLENAIFD
+564 ITVPLENDTFD
-575 HLGIELLNN
+575 YLGIELLNN

-608 SVKVSSPRPEIEKT
+608 SVKVTSPRPETEKT
-622 VSTASENIVTS
+622 ITVDSENIVMTDS
-633 DLKRVIYDP
+633 KRVVYDP
-642 VEDSEVDAS
+642 AKGTEVEAS
-651 IFEREKLNPGDC
+651 VFQRENLNPGDC

-670 VENQTTTWISS
+670 VESQTTTWISS
-681 EKKSSV
+681 EKKSST
-687 QQDNCLLVT
+687 QKDDCLLIT
-696 KKTGDVTKKTGDA
+696 KKTEAAK
-709 E
+709 

>member
-1 MAKNKMRIGADVGG
+1 MVRNKIRIGADVGG
-15 TFTDVVLET
+15 TFTDVVLEANG
-24 EEAIFSTKVLTTYE
+24 EIFSTKVLTTYE
-38 SPEIGILQGIN
+38 SPEIGILQGIH

-54 SGTDLSELNSFIHGT
+54 SETSLSELDSFIHGT

-79 TGART
+79 TGAKT
-84 AFVTTKGFRDTVE
+84 AFITTNGFRDTIE

-104 EQYDLNLELPT
+104 EQYDLNLELPK

-134 SVLLPFDETEAK
+134 SVLLPFDEMEAK
-146 NLINLLSSKEN
+146 NLIKHLSLEEN
-157 RYEAVAVGF
+157 GYEAVAVGF
-166 IHSYMNDRHESLFQ
+166 IHSYMNDRHESLIQ
-180 EMLLDQLPNM
+180 EMLLDQLPNI

-230 KLADTGA
+230 KLAHAGA

-276 EIAARHG
+276 EIATRHG

-382 ANILLGRISPETF
+382 ANVLLGRISPETF

-401 LLPEESKKALLADV
+401 LIPEESGKAISTDV
-415 AEPLG
+415 AEPL
-420 INVENAAIGIIE
+420 ETDAESAAIGIIE

-447 ENGRDVSQYSMI
+447 ENGRDVSQYTMI

-479 RLLIPPRAGVGSAI
+479 RLLIPPGAGVGSAI
-493 GFLRTPFSYE
+493 GFLQTPFSYE
-503 ALKSFYVSIEN
+503 ALKSFYVSTQN
-514 FDHESV
+514 FDHKSV
-520 NQLLNDLTSE
+520 NKLLVDLTSE
-530 ATEFVMEASN
+530 ATEFVMDASN
-540 ENFPVESLIVERC
+540 EKHNIASLIVERC

-564 ITVSLENAIFD
+564 ITVPLENKTFD
-575 HLGIELLNN
+575 SLGIELLKN

-608 SVKVSSPRPEIEKT
+608 SVKVTSPKPETEKT
-622 VSTASENIVTS
+622 ITVDSENIVTT
-633 DLKRVIYDP
+633 DFKRVIYDSI
-642 VEDSEVDAS
+642 EDSEVEAS
-651 IFEREKLNPGDC
+651 VFQREKLNPGDC

-670 VENQTTTWISS
+670 VENQTTTWVPSN
-681 EKKSSV
+681 KKSST
-687 QQDNCLLVT
+687 QQDECLLIT
-696 KKTGDVTKKTGDA
+696 KKTEAA

>member
-1 MAKNKMRIGADVGG
+1 MRIGADVGG
-15 TFTDVVLET
+15 TFTDIVLEAKG
-24 EEAIFSTKVLTTYE
+24 EIFSTKVLTTYE
-38 SPEIGILQGIN
+38 SPEIGILQGIH
-49 AVIAD
+49 AVIED
-54 SGTDLSELNSFIHGT
+54 SGSDLSELDSFIHGT

-79 TGART
+79 TGAET
-84 AFVTTKGFRDTVE
+84 AFVTTKGFRDTIE

-104 EQYDLNLELPT
+104 EQYDLNLELPK

-129 ISADG
+129 VSADG
-134 SVLLPFDETEAK
+134 SVLLPFNQTEAK
-146 NLINLLSSKEN
+146 NLIKLLSLEEN

-166 IHSYMNDRHESLFQ
+166 IHSYMNDRHESLFKQ
-180 EMLLDQLPNM
+180 MLLDQLPNI

-230 KLADTGA
+230 KLAEAGA

-382 ANILLGRISPETF
+382 ANVLLGRISPETF
-395 GADDIN
+395 GADDID
-401 LLPEESKKALLADV
+401 LIPDESRKALLTDI
-415 AEPLG
+415 AEPLQTD
-420 INVENAAIGIIE
+420 VENAAIGVIE

-447 ENGRDVSQYSMI
+447 ENGRDVSQYTMI

-479 RLLIPPRAGVGSAI
+479 RLLIPPGAGVGSAI

-503 ALKSFYVSIEN
+503 ALKSFYISIEN
-514 FDHESV
+514 FDHKSV
-520 NQLLNDLTSE
+520 NQLLESLTSE

-540 ENFPVESLIVERC
+540 ENIHPEELLVERC

-564 ITVSLENAIFD
+564 ITVPLENEIFD
-575 HLGIELLNN
+575 YLGIELLNN

-596 AIEGLQIEVVGW
+596 AIDGLQIEVVGW
-608 SVKVSSPRPEIEKT
+608 SVKVTSPRPETEKT
-622 VSTASENIVTS
+622 TTVDSENIVTT

-642 VEDSEVDAS
+642 AKDSKVEAS
-651 IFEREKLNPGDC
+651 VFQRENLNPGDC

-670 VENQTTTWISS
+670 VESQTTTWVSS
-681 EKKSSV
+681 EKKSST
-687 QQDNCLLVT
+687 QHDDCLLIT
-696 KKTGDVTKKTGDA
+696 KKTEAV

>member
-1 MAKNKMRIGADVGG
+1 MRIGADVGG
-15 TFTDVVLET
+15 TFTDIVLEAKG
-24 EEAIFSTKVLTTYE
+24 EIFSTKVLTTYE
-38 SPEIGILQGIN
+38 SPEMGILQGIH
-49 AVIAD
+49 AVIED
-54 SGTDLSELNSFIHGT
+54 SGSDLSELDSFIHGT

-79 TGART
+79 TGATT
-84 AFVTTKGFRDTVE
+84 AFVTTKGFRDTIE

-104 EQYDLNLELPT
+104 EQYDLNLELPK

-129 ISADG
+129 VSADG
-134 SVLLPFDETEAK
+134 SVLLPFDQMEAK
-146 NLINLLSSKEN
+146 NLIKLLSLEEN
-157 RYEAVAVGF
+157 GYEAVAVGF
-166 IHSYMNDRHESLFQ
+166 IHSYMNDKHESLFQ
-180 EMLLDQLPNM
+180 QMLLEQLPNI

-230 KLADTGA
+230 KLAEAGA

-382 ANILLGRISPETF
+382 ANVLLGRISPETF
-395 GADDIN
+395 GADDID
-401 LLPEESKKALLADV
+401 LIPEESRKALLTDV
-415 AEPLG
+415 AEPLETE
-420 INVENAAIGIIE
+420 VENAAIGVIE

-447 ENGRDVSQYSMI
+447 ENGRDVSQYTMI

-479 RLLIPPRAGVGSAI
+479 RLLIPPGAGVGSAI
-493 GFLRTPFSYE
+493 GFLQTPFSYE

-514 FDHESV
+514 FDHKRV
-520 NQLLNDLTSE
+520 NQLLGDLTSE
-530 ATEFVMEASN
+530 ATEFVMEASD
-540 ENFPVESLIVERC
+540 ENIHPKNLIVERC

-564 ITVSLENAIFD
+564 ITVPLENDTFD
-575 HLGIELLNN
+575 YLGIELLNN

-608 SVKVSSPRPEIEKT
+608 SVKVTSPRPETEKT
-622 VSTASENIVTS
+622 ITVDSENIVTTDS
-633 DLKRVIYDP
+633 KRVLYDP
-642 VEDSEVDAS
+642 AKGTEVEAS
-651 IFEREKLNPGDC
+651 VFQRENLNPGDC

-670 VENQTTTWISS
+670 VESQTTTWISS
-681 EKKSSV
+681 EKKSST
-687 QQDNCLLVT
+687 QKDGCLLIT
-696 KKTGDVTKKTGDA
+696 KKTEAT

>member
-1 MAKNKMRIGADVGG
+1 MVTNKIRIGADVGG

-24 EEAIFSTKVLTTYE
+24 EREIFSTKVLTTYE

-54 SGTDLSELNSFIHGT
+54 SGTDLSELDSFIHGT

-104 EQYDLNLELPT
+104 EQYDLNLELPK

-146 NLINLLSSKEN
+146 NLIDLLALEEN
-157 RYEAVAVGF
+157 GYEAVAVGF
-166 IHSYMNDRHESLFQ
+166 IHSYMNNSHESLFQ
-180 EMLLDQLPNM
+180 EILLDQLPDM
-190 KVSISSEV
+190 RVSISSEV

-217 QPMMASYLERLKT
+217 QPMMAAYLERLKT
-230 KLADTGA
+230 KLADAGA

-401 LLPEESKKALLADV
+401 LLPEESRKALLADV
-415 AEPLG
+415 AEPLEVD
-420 INVENAAIGIIE
+420 VENAAIGIIE

-447 ENGRDVSQYSMI
+447 ENGRDVSQYTMI

-479 RLLIPPRAGVGSAI
+479 KLLIPPGAGVGSAI

-520 NQLLNDLTSE
+520 NQLLSNLTSE
-530 ATEFVMEASN
+530 ATEFVMDASK

-553 AFMRYAGQGWE
+553 AFMRYVGQGWE
-564 ITVSLENAIFD
+564 ITVPLENTTFD

-584 KFEKTYEEHFGR
+584 EFEKTYEEHFGR

-608 SVKVSSPRPEIEKT
+608 SVKVTSPRPEIEKT
-622 VSTASENIVTS
+622 ITVGSESIVTS
-633 DLKRVIYDP
+633 NFKRVIYDP
-642 VEDSEVDAS
+642 SEDSEVNAS
-651 IFEREKLNPGDC
+651 IFERENLTPGDC

-670 VENQTTTWISS
+670 VEDQTTTWISS
-681 EKKSSV
+681 EKKSTV
-687 QQDNCLLVT
+687 QQDECLLIT
-696 KKTGDVTKKTGDA
+696 KKA
-709 E
+709 EATE

>member
-1 MAKNKMRIGADVGG
+1 MRIGADVGG
-15 TFTDVVLET
+15 TFTDIVLEAKG
-24 EEAIFSTKVLTTYE
+24 EIFSTKVLTTYE
-38 SPEIGILQGIN
+38 SPEMGILQGIH
-49 AVIAD
+49 AVIED
-54 SGTDLSELNSFIHGT
+54 SGSDLSELDSFIHGT

-79 TGART
+79 TGATT
-84 AFVTTKGFRDTVE
+84 AFVTTKGFRDTIE

-104 EQYDLNLELPT
+104 EQYDLNLELPK

-129 ISADG
+129 VSADG
-134 SVLLPFDETEAK
+134 SVLLPFDQMEAK
-146 NLINLLSSKEN
+146 NLIKLLSLEEN
-157 RYEAVAVGF
+157 GYEAVAVGF
-166 IHSYMNDRHESLFQ
+166 IHSYMNDKHESLFQ
-180 EMLLDQLPNM
+180 QMLLEQLPNI

-230 KLADTGA
+230 KLAEAGA

-382 ANILLGRISPETF
+382 ANVLLGRISPETF
-395 GADDIN
+395 GADDID
-401 LLPEESKKALLADV
+401 LIPEESRKALLTDV
-415 AEPLG
+415 AEPLETE
-420 INVENAAIGIIE
+420 VENAAIGVIE

-447 ENGRDVSQYSMI
+447 ENGRDVSQYTMI

-479 RLLIPPRAGVGSAI
+479 RLLIPPGAGVGSAI
-493 GFLRTPFSYE
+493 GFLQTPFSYE

-514 FDHESV
+514 FDHKRV
-520 NQLLNDLTSE
+520 NQLLGDLTSE
-530 ATEFVMEASN
+530 ATEFVMEASD
-540 ENFPVESLIVERC
+540 ENIHPKNLIVERC

-564 ITVSLENAIFD
+564 ITVPLENDTFD
-575 HLGIELLNN
+575 YLGIELLNN

-608 SVKVSSPRPEIEKT
+608 SVKVTSPRPETEKT
-622 VSTASENIVTS
+622 ITVDSENIVMTDS
-633 DLKRVIYDP
+633 KRVVYDP
-642 VEDSEVDAS
+642 AKGTEVEAS
-651 IFEREKLNPGDC
+651 VFQRESLNPGDC

-670 VENQTTTWISS
+670 DESQTTTWISS
-681 EKKSSV
+681 EKKSST
-687 QQDNCLLVT
+687 QKDDCLLIT
-696 KKTGDVTKKTGDA
+696 KKTEAAK
-709 E
+709 

>member
-1 MAKNKMRIGADVGG
+1 MVTNKIRIGADVGG

-24 EEAIFSTKVLTTYE
+24 EGEIFSTKVLTTYE

-54 SGTDLSELNSFIHGT
+54 SGTDLSELDSFIHGT

-104 EQYDLNLELPT
+104 EQYDLNLELPK

-146 NLINLLSSKEN
+146 NLINLLALEEN
-157 RYEAVAVGF
+157 GYEAVAVGF
-166 IHSYMNDRHESLFQ
+166 IHSYMNDSHESLFQ

-190 KVSISSEV
+190 RVSISSEV

-205 ERFNTVCANAYV
+205 ERFNTVCANAYI
-217 QPMMASYLERLKT
+217 QPMMAAYLVRLKT

-395 GADDIN
+395 GADDID
-401 LLPEESKKALLADV
+401 LLPEESRKALLADV
-415 AEPLG
+415 AEPLE
-420 INVENAAIGIIE
+420 IAVENAAIGIIE

-447 ENGRDVSQYSMI
+447 ENGRDVSQYTMI

-479 RLLIPPRAGVGSAI
+479 RLLIPPGAGVGSAI

-520 NQLLNDLTSE
+520 NQLLSNLTSE
-530 ATEFVMEASN
+530 ATEFVMDASN
-540 ENFPVESLIVERC
+540 ENFSVESLIVERC
-553 AFMRYAGQGWE
+553 AFMRYVGQGWE
-564 ITVSLENAIFD
+564 ITVPLENAIFD

-584 KFEKTYEEHFGR
+584 EFEKTYEEHFGR

-608 SVKVSSPRPEIEKT
+608 SVKVTSPRPEIEKT
-622 VSTASENIVTS
+622 ITVGSENIVTS
-633 DLKRVIYDP
+633 NFKRIIYDP
-642 VEDSEVDAS
+642 VKNSEVDAS
-651 IFEREKLNPGDC
+651 VFERENLTPGDC

-670 VENQTTTWISS
+670 VEAQTTTWISS

-687 QQDNCLLVT
+687 QQDDCLLIT
-696 KKTGDVTKKTGDA
+696 KKTEAA

>member
-1 MAKNKMRIGADVGG
+1 MLKNKMRIGADVGG

-24 EEAIFSTKVLTTYE
+24 EGGIFSTKVLTTYE
-38 SPEIGILQGIN
+38 SPEIGILQGVN
-49 AVIAD
+49 SVIAD
-54 SGTDLSELNSFIHGT
+54 SGTVLSELDSFIHGT

-146 NLINLLSSKEN
+146 NLINLLSSEEN

-166 IHSYMNDRHESLFQ
+166 IHSYMNGRHESLFQ
-180 EMLLDQLPNM
+180 KMLLDQLPNM

-217 QPMMASYLERLKT
+217 QPMIASYLERLKT
-230 KLADTGA
+230 KLADAGA

-337 EIGAGGGSIANVDDL
+337 EIGAGGGSIANIDAL

-401 LLPEESKKALLADV
+401 LLPEESRKALLADV

-479 RLLIPPRAGVGSAI
+479 RLLIPPGAGVGSAI

-503 ALKSFYVSIEN
+503 ALKSFYVSTEN

-540 ENFPVESLIVERC
+540 ENFSVESLIVERC
-553 AFMRYAGQGWE
+553 AFIRYAGQGWE
-564 ITVSLENAIFD
+564 IAVPLENAIFD

-608 SVKVSSPRPEIEKT
+608 SVKVTSPRPEIEKT
-622 VSTASENIVTS
+622 VSVTSENIVTS
-633 DLKRVIYDP
+633 DRKRIIYDP
-642 VEDSEVDAS
+642 VKDSEVDAS
-651 IFEREKLNPGDC
+651 IFERENLNPGDC

-696 KKTGDVTKKTGDA
+696 KKTETA